1 MKNYEAICH
10 YLENKI
16 KTFKIRQSRKN
27 VASMQN
33 WPFIISDL
41 FKLSSDTLC

>member
-1 MKNYEAICH
+1 MKSEWLNISKSKQKKWKMKNYEAICH

-27 VASMQN
+27 VA
-33 WPFIISDL
+33 
-41 FKLSSDTLC
+41 